1 MIMSLRFLR
10 NVPQLNVV
18 VRWWPIVVGLL
29 SLYVPT
35 YVKLSQDFWLSSDQA
50 HGPIVL
56 MIVLYLFWLKKD
68 ELLSEHLPPSSMESL
83 VGWVLLVL
91 GLLMYALGH
100 SQDILILDIGSQLP
114 VLMGVILLMQGT
126 VALKRLWF
134 PLFFII
140 FMLPLPLDGI
150 TMPMKMAVSYVT
162 DAILHT
168 AGYPIARE
176 GVILHIGQYQ
186 LFVADACAGM
196 HTLISLEAVGLL
208 YLNLVRHDSWLRNL
222 TLAIFIIPISF
233 SANVLRVITLTL
245 ITYYFGDAV
254 AQGFIHG
261 FAGMFLFVVALI
273 LIICLDNVVQ
283 WVIQKRVKA

>member
-68 ELLSEHLPPSSMESL
+68 VLLSEHLPPSSMESL

>member
-68 ELLSEHLPPSSMESL
+68 VLLSEHLPPSSMESL

-273 LIICLDNVVQ
+273 LIIGLDNVVQ

>member
-68 ELLSEHLPPSSMESL
+68 VLLSEHLPPSSMESL

-134 PLFFII
+134 PLVFII